1 MNVVKSA
8 AFAVLIAA
16 LAACGGGGG
25 GGSSAGGGNAGVGSG
40 DVNAGAGAGS
50 GSGSAGGSLGST
62 PAQDDIVDSAR
73 NVVPAA
79 YMAMAAQM
87 SKAAGLSYRY
97 GPDPVAYG
105 TSGNGGRPT
114 LSDRADQSYDPISI
128 RLPNGNRGCVP
139 AAQGG
144 YCGTWQVGG
153 PLVSD
158 PGDYSS
164 SILHAAYVAD
174 TPAQSVGVATLQ
186 SISMGHNTFA
196 QKPESSW
203 TTGTANSGTNDLNAQ
218 SYGQSAR
225 DPVAV
230 GRCYRTGWC
239 TTSLMVFQNGLIGT
253 AGSNTASNKT
263 TVQLAANKV
272 PTAVSVTPGGEFALV
287 TVWDT
292 SQPAR
297 PRGQIAVIALAGLCA
312 GCSPDNPGGWYDN
325 WGEWKGVFPGLP
337 NLGNISYMKVLGYVD
352 LPDALRAPTEIS
364 SSTGMEFEGYRVH
377 TASGDLSNYWALPLS
392 DESIRRSFYNGY
404 NASASATA
412 GVAVVVSKSEQ
423 RAAFIDL
430 RPLFNFYREKYFNG
444 SQSDFNAMV
453 AGRGA
458 GASQWPYTFDAA
470 PAQKPVLIKTEDF
483 AAKPTAVNVRLNGAA
498 RAFIATQE
506 GQLHIYDLGN
516 YLRASSGGAASEI
529 VRRGGVSVG
538 RNPTHI
544 AYVKPHGNANT
555 RTIYTQGYDREV
567 IVTSRGDRRLEWVQF
582 AGDFNSASVRKTLTD
597 TRLVDPI
604 ASEDAENHG
613 TESYVV
619 SVADY
624 GGKKMSNY
632 RYGPVIFWTNQRSDW
647 TCQPP
652 NGCPTLGGDAEFGG
666 SYALPGKPFQV
677 GGSNIP

>member
-1 MNVVKSA
+1 M
-8 AFAVLIAA
+8 
-16 LAACGGGGG
+16 
-25 GGSSAGGGNAGVGSG
+25 
-40 DVNAGAGAGS
+40 NAGAGAGA
-50 GSGSAGGSLGST
+50 GAGAETGAGTGAGGSLGT
-62 PAQDDIVDSAR
+62 IPAQDDIVDSAR
-73 NVVPAA
+73 NVVPAS
-79 YMAMAAQM
+79 YVAMAAQM

-105 TSGNGGRPT
+105 TTGNGGRPT

-128 RLPNGNRGCVP
+128 RMPNGNRGCVP
-139 AAQGG
+139 AALGG

-153 PLVSD
+153 SLLSD

-203 TTGTANSGTNDLNAQ
+203 TTGPANSGTNDLNAQ
-218 SYGQSAR
+218 SYASNGQSAR

-292 SQPAR
+292 SQAAR
-297 PRGQIAVIALAGLCA
+297 PRGQIAVIALASLCA
-312 GCSPDNPGGWYDN
+312 GCTPDNPSGWYDN
-325 WGEWKGVFPGLP
+325 WGEWKGVYPGLP

-352 LPDALRAPTEIS
+352 LPDSLRAPTEIS

-377 TASGDLSNYWALPLS
+377 TADGQQSNYWESPLT
-392 DESIRRSFYNGY
+392 DAGIRKSFYDGY
-404 NASASATA
+404 NQTATARA

-430 RPLFNFYREKYFNG
+430 RPLFSFYREKYFNG

-458 GASQWPYTFDAA
+458 GANQWPYTFDAA

-516 YLRASSGGAASEI
+516 YLRPASGGAASEI
-529 VRRGGVSVG
+529 VRRGGVNVG

-544 AYVKPHGNANT
+544 AYVKPHGNADT
-555 RTIYTQGYDREV
+555 RTIYPQGYDREV

-597 TRLVDPI
+597 SRLVDPI

-619 SVADY
+619 SVADF
-624 GGKKMSNY
+624 GGKKISNY
-632 RYGPVIFWTNQRSDW
+632 RYGPVIFWTNQGSGW

-652 NGCPTLGGDAEFGG
+652 NGCPTQGGDAEFGG